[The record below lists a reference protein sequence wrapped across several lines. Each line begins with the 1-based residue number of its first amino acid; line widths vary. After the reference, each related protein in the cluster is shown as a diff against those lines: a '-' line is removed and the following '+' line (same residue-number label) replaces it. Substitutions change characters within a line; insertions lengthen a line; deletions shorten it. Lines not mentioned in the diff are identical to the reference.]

1 MRRWFRHLCAPSAS
15 RLFPAA
21 TLERITQAIAAGETT
36 HGGQLVFAVEESLGG
51 AALWHGDTPRQCA
64 ERAFSLLRVW
74 DTAGNNGVLL
84 YLLLADHA
92 IEVVAD
98 RGYDGLVHT
107 DQWQQCCERLRGQ
120 VAGGKPLGIAVEDC
134 IVELSALMAG
144 ALPPLQGQEREI
156 GLPDHPRFL

>member
-15 RLFPAA
+15 RLFPAE

-36 HGGQLVFAVEESLGG
+36 HGGQLVFAVEESLGTS
-51 AALWHGDTPRQCA
+51 ALWHGDRPRQCA
-64 ERAFSLLRVW
+64 ERAFALLRVW
-74 DTAGNNGVLL
+74 DTPGNNGVLL

-98 RGYDGLVHT
+98 RGYDGRV
-107 DQWQQCCERLRGQ
+107 DSQQWQHCCEQLRRQ
-120 VAGGKPLGIAVEDC
+120 VAGGASLAAAVEDC
-134 IVELSALMAG
+134 IGELSALIAG
-144 ALPPLQGQEREI
+144 AIPLNGERGP